1 MAVIKTTEE
10 VEKVDNM
17 EKILVVDDEI
27 KLRKMLCD
35 YLNATGYNTVE
46 AVDGVDAVTKSI
58 SEEPDLILMDVMMP
72 GIDGIDALRRI
83 RERSLVPIIML
94 TAKSEEVDK
103 LMGLELGADD
113 YITKPFSLK
122 ELGARVRS
130 QLRRQGYYKQ
140 EKVEESHIINLRE
153 LMMDRDKMI
162 LTKSGNRL
170 QLTAVQFSI
179 LELFI
184 SNPGR
189 VFKREEIL
197 SCIQDDIYEGY
208 ERTIDVHIKN
218 IRKIIEDEPS
228 KPTYIET
235 VWGVG
240 YRFNEG

>member
-1 MAVIKTTEE
+1 MITTEKE

-17 EKILVVDDEI
+17 QKILVVDDES

-35 YLNATGYNTVE
+35 YLNATGYTTAE

-130 QLRRQGYYKQ
+130 HLRRVSYYKQ
-140 EKVEESHIINLRE
+140 EVVERTNQISIRE
-153 LMMDRDKMI
+153 LTLDKEKMV
-162 LTKSGNRL
+162 LTKNGDRL
-170 QLTAVQFSI
+170 QLTAAQFTI
-179 LELFI
+179 VELLV

-197 SCIQDDIYEGY
+197 SSIQDDIYEGY

-218 IRKIIEDEPS
+218 IRKIIEDNPS

-240 YRFNEG
+240 YRLNEG